1 MKNQCLL
8 NFRSTVVIFEL
19 QDLFNYRAFMKTW
32 GPSENI
38 EQRIFIF
45 SVMPIIIIGM
55 LHMMIAFKFLA
66 NIQPN

>member
-8 NFRSTVVIFEL
+8 NFRSTVMIFEL

-45 SVMPIIIIGM
+45 SVMPTVYYR
-55 LHMMIAFKFLA
+55 HVAHDDCF
-66 NIQPN
+66 